1 MEYIEFDT
9 SIDGVVLIMMK
20 NITMVMKNPPSYPK
34 FETTYSV
41 IVNNRNFTLSGQE
54 GEVVYATYKAWLTRA
69 IKA

>member
-9 SIDGVVLIMMK
+9 QTDGVVLIMMK

-34 FETTYSV
+34 FTTTYSV

-54 GEVVYATYKAWLTRA
+54 GEVVYAQYKEWLTRA
-69 IKA
+69 TKS